1 MVTPDVRD
9 VGHGGIN
16 WTQNVQHTL
25 GMNMRVQ
32 DDAWRFANTRRLTR
46 YLCLSTA
53 AALRRC
59 GRGTEGL
66 FESPTEYIVPIL
78 TLWKEDR
85 EDAYTAHSKL
95 PRPGE
100 NNQAVRY

>member
-1 MVTPDVRD
+1 MWHRFQRIQGKVRKRKEQEVGLEERNCKAGRAENPRATFKMVTPDVRD
-9 VGHGGIN
+9 VGHGGIS

-59 GRGTEGL
+59 GR
-66 FESPTEYIVPIL
+66 
-78 TLWKEDR
+78 
-85 EDAYTAHSKL
+85 
-95 PRPGE
+95 
-100 NNQAVRY
+100 